1 MLVWVIYDI
10 SENRIRS
17 RVAKLC
23 KNYGLFRVQKSAF
36 LGDLNRNQSD
46 SLALECEA
54 VIEES
59 DSVYV
64 FPMCE
69 DCFDKIKLIGTGF
82 DRELVAG
89 MTITKVFQLAACMI
103 CRLPE
108 LRGRVPQK
116 QGVKR
121 YLHFNTP

>member
-17 RVAKLC
+17 RVAKIC

-36 LGDLNRNQSD
+36 LGDLNKNEAD
-46 SLALECEA
+46 SLGLECEA
-54 VIEES
+54 IVAGS

-69 DCFDKIKLIGTGF
+69 ECFGKIKLIGEGF
-82 DRELVAG
+82 DRELVSG
-89 MTITKVFQLAACMI
+89 MTITKVF
-103 CRLPE
+103 
-108 LRGRVPQK
+108 
-116 QGVKR
+116 
-121 YLHFNTP
+121 

>member
-36 LGDLNRNQSD
+36 LGDLNHSESD
-46 SLALECEA
+46 SLALECQEA
-54 VIEES
+54 IEQS

-69 DCFDKIKLIGTGF
+69 DCFDKIRLIGAGF
-82 DRELVAG
+82 DREMVAG
-89 MTITKVFQLAACMI
+89 MTITKVF
-103 CRLPE
+103 
-108 LRGRVPQK
+108 
-116 QGVKR
+116 
-121 YLHFNTP
+121 

>member
-17 RVAKLC
+17 RVAAIC

-36 LGDLNRNQSD
+36 LGDLNRNESD
-46 SLALECEA
+46 SLALECEGI
-54 VIEES
+54 IEES

-69 DCFDKIKLIGTGF
+69 DCFDKIKLIGAGF
-82 DRELVAG
+82 DMELVSG
-89 MTITKVFQLAACMI
+89 MTITKVF
-103 CRLPE
+103 
-108 LRGRVPQK
+108 
-116 QGVKR
+116 
-121 YLHFNTP
+121 

>member
-10 SENRIRS
+10 SDNRIRS
-17 RVAKLC
+17 FVAKLC

-36 LGDLNRNQSD
+36 LGDLNRNESD

-54 VIEES
+54 AIDES

-69 DCFDKIKLIGTGF
+69 DCFEKIRLIGAGF
-82 DRELVAG
+82 DREMVAG
-89 MTITKVFQLAACMI
+89 MTITKVF
-103 CRLPE
+103 
-108 LRGRVPQK
+108 
-116 QGVKR
+116 
-121 YLHFNTP
+121 

>member
-10 SENRIRS
+10 SENKVRS

-54 VIEES
+54 VVEES
-59 DSVYV
+59 DSVHV

-69 DCFDKIKLIGTGF
+69 GCFDKIKLIGSGF

-89 MTITKVFQLAACMI
+89 MMLTKVF
-103 CRLPE
+103 
-108 LRGRVPQK
+108 
-116 QGVKR
+116 
-121 YLHFNTP
+121 

>member
-10 SENRIRS
+10 SENRYRS
-17 RVAKLC
+17 RVAKIC

-36 LGDLNRNQSD
+36 LGDLNRNESD

-54 VIEES
+54 AIDES

-69 DCFDKIKLIGTGF
+69 GCFEKIRLIGAGF
-82 DRELVAG
+82 DREMVAG
-89 MTITKVFQLAACMI
+89 MTITKLF
-103 CRLPE
+103 
-108 LRGRVPQK
+108 
-116 QGVKR
+116 
-121 YLHFNTP
+121 

>member
-17 RVAKLC
+17 RVAKIC
-23 KNYGLFRVQKSAF
+23 KGYGLFRVQKSAF
-36 LGDLNRNQSD
+36 LGDLNRNEAD

-54 VIEES
+54 IIDGS

-69 DCFDKIKLIGTGF
+69 DCNDRIKLIGEGF
-82 DRELVAG
+82 DRELVSG
-89 MTITKVFQLAACMI
+89 MTITKVF
-103 CRLPE
+103 
-108 LRGRVPQK
+108 
-116 QGVKR
+116 
-121 YLHFNTP
+121 

>member
-1 MLVWVIYDI
+1 M
-10 SENRIRS
+10 
-17 RVAKLC
+17 
-23 KNYGLFRVQKSAF
+23 QKSPF
-36 LGDLNRNQSD
+36 LGDLNRNHSD

-69 DCFDKIKLIGTGF
+69 DCFDKIKLIGAGF

-89 MTITKVFQLAACMI
+89 MMLTKVF
-103 CRLPE
+103 
-108 LRGRVPQK
+108 
-116 QGVKR
+116 
-121 YLHFNTP
+121 

>member
-10 SENRIRS
+10 SENKIRS

-36 LGDLNRNQSD
+36 LSDLNRNQSD

-69 DCFDKIKLIGTGF
+69 YCFDKIKLIGSGF

-89 MTITKVFQLAACMI
+89 MMLTKVF
-103 CRLPE
+103 
-108 LRGRVPQK
+108 
-116 QGVKR
+116 
-121 YLHFNTP
+121 